1 MKHWTP
7 YSGDWAVDL
16 PKPAATK
23 VHLYVA
29 PRVQSSVVTTKVES
43 VSQACT
49 TGDGG
54 KVITIGVY
62 VEDTKVGWIKYAHV
76 IPAVEAGAE
85 VVPWG
90 TELGSVFEAGSH
102 QENCW
107 YGPHVHMEVD
117 NTTHYSCYNKGWSAG
132 RDFSPTNSFGFS
144 GGRQVTWHPDAC
156 P

>member
-29 PRVQSSVVTTKVES
+29 PRVQASVVTTKVES

-49 TGDGG
+49 SGDGG

-102 QENCW
+102 QKNCW

-132 RDFSPTNSFGFS
+132 QDFSPTNFFGFL
-144 GGRQVTWHPDAC
+144 GGRQVTWHPEAC